1 MDKEAKV
8 DYFIVFISKHPELS
22 GNQIY
27 NKFKGSKYGM
37 RKKDFY
43 KVYRNTKGLG
53 KPSEERS
60 FKAVPK
66 KYKRVVKRDIRKER
80 RVVES
85 IPSSD
90 LRKKEYS
97 PFFEAVETMVYHK
110 MDRYPDNL
118 RDLQYN
124 MYRFN
129 LNAGGWPSDKQ
140 VYLAWK
146 YLKTKGLTSR

>member
-60 FKAVPK
+60 FKAIPK
-66 KYKRVVKRDIRKER
+66 KYRPRVRKDIRKER

-85 IPSSD
+85 VPGSD

-97 PFFEAVETMVYHK
+97 PFFEAVKTMVYDKDK
-110 MDRYPDNL
+110 MNRYPDNL

-129 LNAGGWPSDKQ
+129 LNHGGWPSNKQ
-140 VYLAWK
+140 VYLA
-146 YLKTKGLTSR
+146 